1 LMCGTGVG
9 YSVEGIY
16 VNELPTIAEEFHE
29 TDTTIVVRDSKI
41 GWAAGFRELVS
52 LLYAGLIPSW
62 DLSRVRPAGARL
74 KTFGGRSSGPAPL
87 NDLFNFAVNIFK
99 EAAGRKL
106 RPIEASDLV
115 CKIAEIVVVGGV
127 RRSALIS
134 LGDLEDRDMRSAK
147 QGAWTNTHGHRR
159 LANISAVYNGRP
171 PLHTFMK
178 EWAALYSSFSGER
191 GIFNRRAARLQC
203 EKTGRRQ
210 VEGQAFGTNPCVAD
224 STWILTSEGP
234 RQVKDLIHSPFVAMV
249 DGEQFACRTGFF
261 PTGHKEVYRLET
273 QEGYS
278 LDLTSNH
285 LVKKIIRRT
294 RQNIDTGWV
303 EAGDLLSGDE
313 IMLGNHGGNTWG
325 GPGNFEEGYLV
336 GQIVGNGG
344 YIEGSGN
351 KSDSAYVR
359 FWGEHSET
367 MSSSCLEMTSNN
379 VKHRSDL
386 ASVYN
391 KENKTHQVRCVGLAR
406 LCQQVGIDSSLKLAS
421 PQLEMTSSNFVR
433 GYLSGLFDADGSVQ
447 GDLIKGASIRL
458 GQANH
463 ERLQAVQR
471 MLARLGIKAT
481 IYKER
486 KAEGNYLLPNGK
498 GGSKLYWCKAMHDL
512 CISNTSMELFH
523 TLIGFKDPSKCR
535 RLEKILSSYQRR
547 PNREKFFC
555 KVKSFTYL
563 GKKDVYDATI
573 DDVHEFDANGLQVHN
588 CSEILLRSCEFCNL
602 TEVVVRL
609 GDSFEEIERKVRL
622 ATILGTIQATLVDFR
637 YLRKKWRRNC
647 EDERLLGVSLTGI
660 MDHEVLRSVEGSF
673 EHNGVIYTLEQALEH
688 FKGVAID
695 TNKEWS
701 AKFGIKA
708 AAAITCVKPSGT
720 VSQLV
725 NSASGIHERWNSFY
739 IRNVR
744 ADNKDPLTRMMKDV
758 GIPHEPAAE
767 APSHMTVF
775 SFPVESDNGSS
786 RHNRNAIDQLNHWLA
801 YQRHWCEH
809 KPSITVYIG
818 KDEWFKVADW
828 IWEHFDEV
836 SGIAFLPKDESEHR
850 YTQLPYQDCEREDLE
865 LLKQKMPLEID
876 WDLLSRFEKED
887 MTRGSQTL
895 ACTGNS
901 CEIVDL
907 I

>member
-1 LMCGTGVG
+1 MSIADNAVGKDTKKELRTKLPTPYQNFIHKSRYARWSEELGRRENWDETVDRYIDFMCDAQCDGLVPGDIKKQLRDAIVGLDVMPSMRALMTAGKALQRDHVAGYNCAYVAIDDVRAFDEILYILMCGTGVG
-9 YSVEGIY
+9 YSVEGIF
-16 VNELPTIAEEFHE
+16 VNQLPSIAEEFHE

-74 KTFGGRSSGPAPL
+74 KIFGGRSSGPAPL
-87 NDLFNFAVNIFK
+87 NDLFNFAVNIFR
-99 EAAGRKL
+99 EASGRKL

-134 LGDLEDRDMRSAK
+134 LGDLEDRDMRAAK
-147 QGAWTNTHGHRR
+147 QGAWSVTHGHRR
-159 LANISAVYNGRP
+159 LANISAVYDGRP

-178 EWAALYSSFSGER
+178 EWTALYSSFSGER

-203 EKTGRRQ
+203 EKTGRRE
-210 VEGQAFGTNPCVAD
+210 VEGHAFGTNP
-224 STWILTSEGP
+224 
-234 RQVKDLIHSPFVAMV
+234 
-249 DGEQFACRTGFF
+249 
-261 PTGHKEVYRLET
+261 
-273 QEGYS
+273 
-278 LDLTSNH
+278 
-285 LVKKIIRRT
+285 
-294 RQNIDTGWV
+294 
-303 EAGDLLSGDE
+303 
-313 IMLGNHGGNTWG
+313 
-325 GPGNFEEGYLV
+325 
-336 GQIVGNGG
+336 
-344 YIEGSGN
+344 
-351 KSDSAYVR
+351 
-359 FWGEHSET
+359 
-367 MSSSCLEMTSNN
+367 
-379 VKHRSDL
+379 
-386 ASVYN
+386 
-391 KENKTHQVRCVGLAR
+391 
-406 LCQQVGIDSSLKLAS
+406 
-421 PQLEMTSSNFVR
+421 
-433 GYLSGLFDADGSVQ
+433 
-447 GDLIKGASIRL
+447 
-458 GQANH
+458 
-463 ERLQAVQR
+463 
-471 MLARLGIKAT
+471 
-481 IYKER
+481 
-486 KAEGNYLLPNGK
+486 
-498 GGSKLYWCKAMHDL
+498 
-512 CISNTSMELFH
+512 
-523 TLIGFKDPSKCR
+523 
-535 RLEKILSSYQRR
+535 
-547 PNREKFFC
+547 
-555 KVKSFTYL
+555 
-563 GKKDVYDATI
+563 
-573 DDVHEFDANGLQVHN
+573 

-602 TEVVVRL
+602 TEVVIRL

-660 MDHEVLRSVEGSF
+660 MDHEVLRSVSGTF

-688 FKGVAID
+688 FKQVAVD

-701 AKFGIKA
+701 AKFSIKA

-744 ADNKDPLTRMMKDV
+744 ADNKDPLTFMMKDV

-786 RHNRNAIDQLNHWLA
+786 RHNRNAIDQLNHWLV
-801 YQRHWCEH
+801 YQRYWCEH

-865 LLKQKMPLEID
+865 ILKSKMPHSINWE
-876 WDLLSRFEKED
+876 LLSRYEKQD
-887 MTRGSQTL
+887 MTRGTQTL
-895 ACTGNS
+895 ACSGNS

-907 I
+907 V